1 MYTGSDKKVLFCGA
15 FLMIITQKNCRTYL
29 LVYLVRA
36 YFTISAQ
43 GVCNFHEAL
52 LAAPRGVG

>member
-1 MYTGSDKKVLFCGA
+1 MYTGNKKKVLFCGV
-15 FLMIITQKNCRTYL
+15 FLMIITQKNCRMYL

-43 GVCNFHEAL
+43 GVCNFGE
-52 LAAPRGVG
+52 VS